1 MKKIMSY
8 KLFLESLE
16 SDFEQTISHEEG
28 KYNLKYQATLFRN
41 SLPKKDLQQEFMYRV
56 SDGEDIID
64 LIEEFV
70 DKAEIPNDFDFR
82 ALVMDKRIS
91 ELKSKQEQKSFETFE
106 KIISETEKVGVE
118 KSIEQ
123 LKGAIDKGAD
133 PESIIVLIEDGITY
147 LIDSQPI
154 MRWAYNRQDW
164 NPNEKKI
171 IIANQLVDFLREY
184 I

>member
-1 MKKIMSY
+1 MSY

-16 SDFEQTISHEEG
+16 SDFEQSISDKEDR
-28 KYNLKYQATLFRN
+28 YNLKYQATIFRD
-41 SLPKKDLQQEFMYRV
+41 SLPDKKSQEEFMYRV

-70 DKAEIPNDFDFR
+70 DKVDIDDDFSFR
-82 ALVMDKRIS
+82 ALVMDQRIS
-91 ELKSKQEQKSFETFE
+91 DLKSKQEKKSFEIFE
-106 KIISETEKVGVE
+106 RIISETEKIGIE
-118 KSIEQ
+118 KSIQQ
-123 LKGAIDKGAD
+123 LKSSIDKGAD

-154 MRWAYNRQDW
+154 MRWAYNKQDW
-164 NPNEKKI
+164 NPNEQKI
-171 IIANQLVDFLREY
+171 ILANQLVDFLREY